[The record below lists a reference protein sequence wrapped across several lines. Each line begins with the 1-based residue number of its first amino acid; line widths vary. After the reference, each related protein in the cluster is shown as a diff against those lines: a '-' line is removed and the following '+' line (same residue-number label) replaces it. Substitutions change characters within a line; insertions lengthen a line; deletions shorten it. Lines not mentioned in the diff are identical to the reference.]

1 MNYWLA
7 PLAFF
12 VGGMTLKWVLDLFFL
27 RQGSQETERM
37 LSVREAE
44 FTALKHEH
52 SQKLIELKNKLMEL
66 DATSKA
72 KAVAEGN
79 LSKQNSDLVALR
91 AHILRTEEDLATSR
105 NNEVALLE
113 RIATRDAELQVAI
126 GRIDSLELENR
137 DQVSAVES
145 LRLRLEEVASVAST
159 HGGTV
164 VELRTTLATL
174 HQEAAEASV
183 RRVALSGELDAQRS
197 VTTTL
202 EEAVRSR
209 DVQIADGLSRYA
221 ALEAE
226 RQSVATSLGVADRE
240 LAFARSE
247 LTERSLELKE
257 AKQFAAIQKQE
268 LQSLRQQL
276 DAAVQTRLAAEA
288 LAKRQVVEIDR
299 AERQAHESRQGAE
312 AIAIEHQRLMTEL
325 ATVRQEAVIAG
336 EQHAELRARLRTAED
351 ESAGHLLRL
360 AELQVRIN
368 RIESE
373 RVERPSQTDLARV
386 EVPQLDVQ
394 SDAPPVPDLADRLRN
409 VEAELEAVS
418 ASHAQLETELA
429 RERQSAAGLH
439 EQLREVTESLAR
451 NPMSNPV
458 SPSLVPPGD
467 AALLAEIDELNRER
481 NTLAAELAA
490 LKSAQPPA
498 PTPARRKKG
507 RPAEVDLF
515 GVTPEVPAEPPPV
528 LTPVDG
534 PAPTEAI
541 LEFASRCPQHLSD
554 VKGIGTVFES
564 RLYAAGVGSYWE
576 LSQLSDRTLAEILE
590 LDAPLREQFDFAATR
605 TDAARLAAETR
616 SVGRK
621 WTGEQPDDLEPLEG
635 IGPAIEKRLYDAG
648 ICTFQALAAAT
659 EEHLAELCPSAKFRG
674 ANYVHWIEQARQRI
688 ASEEN

>member
-72 KAVAEGN
+72 KAVTEGN
-79 LSKQNSDLVALR
+79 LAKQSSDLVALR
-91 AHILRTEEDLATSR
+91 AHLLRTEEELATSR
-105 NNEVALLE
+105 NNELALLE
-113 RIATRDAELQVAI
+113 RISTRDAELHVAI
-126 GRIDSLELENR
+126 RRIDSLELETR
-137 DQVSAVES
+137 DQASAAES

-159 HGGTV
+159 HSGTV
-164 VELRTTLATL
+164 VELRTTLAAL
-174 HQEAAEASV
+174 QVEAAEASV
-183 RRVALSGELDAQRS
+183 RRAELSGELEAQRS

-202 EEAVRSR
+202 EAAVRSR

-240 LAFARSE
+240 LAFARTE
-247 LTERSLELKE
+247 LTERSFELKE
-257 AKQFAAIQKQE
+257 AQQFVATQQQE
-268 LQSLRQQL
+268 LQSLRLQL
-276 DAAVQTRLAAEA
+276 NDANQTRLAAEA
-288 LAKRQVVEIDR
+288 LSKRQAAEIDR
-299 AERQAHESRQGAE
+299 AERQAHEARQAAE
-312 AIAIEHQRLMTEL
+312 TTAIDHQRVMAEL
-325 ATVRQEAVIAG
+325 ATVRQEAVTAG
-336 EQHAELRARLRTAED
+336 EQHAELLTRLRTAES
-351 ESAGHLLRL
+351 ESAANRQRL
-360 AELQVRIN
+360 AELQVQLESV
-368 RIESE
+368 ESE
-373 RVERPSQTDLARV
+373 RHSQTENARAEVSQRLAQ
-386 EVPQLDVQ
+386 P
-394 SDAPPVPDLADRLRN
+394 DAPLTTPLTDRLRD

-418 ASHAQLETELA
+418 ASHAQLETELS
-429 RERQSAAGLH
+429 RERQRTAGLH

-451 NPMSNPV
+451 IPV
-458 SPSLVPPGD
+458 PTPVPPPPVPPGD

-498 PTPARRKKG
+498 PSPARRKKG

-515 GVTPEVPAEPPPV
+515 GVTPAVPAEPTPV
-528 LTPVDG
+528 LTPADG
-534 PAPTEAI
+534 PAPAEAI
-541 LEFASRCPQHLSD
+541 QEFSSQCPQHLSD
-554 VKGIGTVFES
+554 VKGIGSVFEG

-576 LSQLSDRTLAEILE
+576 LSQLSDRTLGEILE
-590 LDAPLREQFDFAATR
+590 LDAPHREQFDFAATR

-635 IGPAIEKRLYDAG
+635 IGPVIEKRLYDAG
-648 ICTFQALAAAT
+648 ICTFKALAAAT
-659 EEHLAELCPSAKFRG
+659 EEHLAEVCPSAKFRG